1 LFPEQAVSEAK
12 AKTVNIAKIND
23 SFFFIISRPLLY
35 RFILFSVLDLSISQ
49 KKQKAI
55 KIRLQNGYNGYKK
68 VTKSILFAVI
78 PQNIQKHRL
87 QSRRHSCSFI

>member
-1 LFPEQAVSEAK
+1 MFPEQAVSEAK

-55 KIRLQNGYNGYKK
+55 KIRLQYGNNLVTNGYKTVTT
-68 VTKSILFAVI
+68 VTK
-78 PQNIQKHRL
+78 R
-87 QSRRHSCSFI
+87 